1 MAAFLIAYRTREG
14 GGSDGAERQEA
25 EADCTEDAGGESGRT
40 AVEYKRTK
48 AREEGSTLPFLAG
61 R

>member
-1 MAAFLIAYRTREG
+1 MAAFFIAYRTREEV
-14 GGSDGAERQEA
+14 GAMAQRAET
-25 EADCTEDAGGESGRT
+25 EADCTKDAGGESGRS
-40 AVEYKRTK
+40 AFKYKRTK